1 MAVKPLKVEIMVSR
15 KDGVV
20 PYDSLTEREKVD
32 LGKRLNQRAIRAAAQ
47 ANGLDVDFVDL
58 PPKTVTA

>member
-15 KDGVV
+15 KDGAA
-20 PYDSLTEREKVD
+20 PYDSLTEQEKID

-47 ANGLDVDFVDL
+47 ANGCEVDFTDL
-58 PPKTVTA
+58 PPATVTA

>member
-20 PYDSLTEREKVD
+20 PYDSLTEQEKVD
-32 LGKRLNQRAIRAAAQ
+32 LGKRLNQRAIKAAAQ

>member
-20 PYDSLTEREKVD
+20 PYDSLTEQEKVD
-32 LGKRLNQRAIRAAAQ
+32 LGKRLNQRANRAAAQ

>member
-32 LGKRLNQRAIRAAAQ
+32 LGKRLNQRAIRAAVQ

>member
-20 PYDSLTEREKVD
+20 PYDSLTEQEKVD

>member
-20 PYDSLTEREKVD
+20 PYNSLTEQEKID

-47 ANGLDVDFVDL
+47 ANGLEVDFVDL
-58 PPKTVTA
+58 PPETVTA

>member
-20 PYDSLTEREKVD
+20 PYDSLTEQEKVD

-47 ANGLDVDFVDL
+47 ANGLDVDFMDL